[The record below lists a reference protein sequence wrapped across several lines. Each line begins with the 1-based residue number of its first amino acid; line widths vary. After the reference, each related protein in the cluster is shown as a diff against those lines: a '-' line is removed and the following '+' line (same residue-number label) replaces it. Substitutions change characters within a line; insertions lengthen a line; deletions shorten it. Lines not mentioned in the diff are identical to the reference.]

1 MIMKGKNHPQ
11 VPAGFFRDEYTEFEI
26 WQMER
31 DELIR
36 KAFEPL
42 AVDMLIYFKD
52 NHTRL
57 YKRLLSILTKEEAVE
72 VIRDALMHSTSKLFK
87 SLGFELLRSRADYCA
102 FFFLHLHDFIDDYA
116 FQSLSYHPIIRGKFF
131 LFRAFRTF
139 CIATRLKDAMSV
151 SFRKCAKYKHIL
163 PVIESV
169 TWVDE
174 KTGATYPIFETYIDE
189 DGSLVIE

>member
-1 MIMKGKNHPQ
+1 MEENNHIQVSSNHIRDRIMRCEEMKK
-11 VPAGFFRDEYTEFEI
+11 
-26 WQMER
+26 ER
-31 DELIR
+31 DERIR

-42 AVDMLIYFKD
+42 AVDMLSYFKV
-52 NHTRL
+52 NYAKL
-57 YKRLLSILTKEEAVE
+57 YDKLLRILTKEEAVE

-139 CIATRLKDAMSV
+139 SIATRLKDAMSA
-151 SFRKCAKYKHIL
+151 SFRKCAKHKHIL
-163 PVIESV
+163 PIIECV

-174 KTGATYPIFETYIDE
+174 KTGATYPTFETYIDE
-189 DGSLVIE
+189 YGSLGIE